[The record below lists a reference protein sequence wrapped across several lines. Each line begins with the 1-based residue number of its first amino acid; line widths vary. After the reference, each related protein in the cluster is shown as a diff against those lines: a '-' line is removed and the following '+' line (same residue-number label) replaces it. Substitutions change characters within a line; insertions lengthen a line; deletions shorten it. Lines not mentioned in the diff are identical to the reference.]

1 VFKNDPEA
9 GENEICERRNCFLT
23 NKELYRL
30 GISLNLR
37 RYIRTLDGDVDNW
50 VAPFVK
56 LSSKIKEN
64 RNYFVETKFTGKN
77 IADCC
82 EALIAAYMLSGGVRH
97 ALEFVSR
104 IGAIPLDKCGLLDQF
119 PKDQLTI
126 NIKEPSTYKIQID
139 ANFQTLFNEY

>member
-1 VFKNDPEA
+1 MPILSTHFERCSYVAELISSVGLYANEQNVYEATNSKATSSDTNLEPYETYGDTVLKFAATWISYEVFKNDPEA

-50 VAPFVK
+50 VPPFVK
-56 LSSKIKEN
+56 LSSKIKES

-77 IADCC
+77 IADC
-82 EALIAAYMLSGGVRH
+82 
-97 ALEFVSR
+97 
-104 IGAIPLDKCGLLDQF
+104 
-119 PKDQLTI
+119 
-126 NIKEPSTYKIQID
+126 
-139 ANFQTLFNEY
+139 